1 MNFYIAFDR
10 ATPGI
15 SGVII
20 FCSVDIR
27 PTGNVP
33 VVSLV
38 AIIRC
43 CRKYDIAAVLLDM
56 IAGAQRLVTLLCRYG
71 DVSVTAKGYHRLLGK
86 DYLNQGILRNLDII
100 LRYLARL
107 ISLRIVVIEC
117 LRCTISRN
125 HDFLHEI
132 TVVWCCRDC
141 CRAVHIHM
149 TVFTLST
156 SQYNIL
162 DTACASNFDCAVDRR
177 SHRHLRLLRD
187 MCDNLSGLFQTCDG
201 GLCRILC
208 IRFRTSPFRNIVI
221 LVYRSSKLNRRII
234 ADRTAAGN
242 RIAVFNLCGNGSNV
256 CVYRVTICIHCLE
269 GQHYLLRRIDHSRNR
284 MRSSDIAQRKLLLR
298 TRICGFLTIHL
309 PRLDRVVAAQIFQC
323 KRYCRTVRNRIQICR
338 CAVCQLRRGLHG
350 RQGAAGFRL
359 DVEGEPIG
367 ACLAEL
373 YRYLAFLLHIFQCQ
387 RGLTVQIGRTRPV
400 IRLVVHHPAC
410 YRHTAVRR
418 SRERHIC
425 AFRNLLS
432 GRDCTAVLQCCG
444 QLTAFAAAE
453 GNRVR
458 ITAEGYFYVQLFC
471 QRRYRQSFA
480 NLFAVRQNLRH
491 LVLWITGNGLTVD
504 LPFLYKETVVA
515 LGIKHQPGVLS
526 DVLTAFKLLV
536 EVAAVVAC
544 TKRAA
549 FTGAIGYAQG
559 VLLDNQHALGQIQ
572 LVLLEQ
578 RLHSRVLTVD
588 RNRYLKAAADVLSIA
603 LVIIQRTYGC
613 NCRRQGVT
621 CLQRIRLDHQ
631 CALAVRCLCRSML
644 AVILIPGY
652 IQLQRLA
659 LYRNGRGRQLGAL
672 GSIAVILVC
681 RDDIGSRLLRSES
694 AVSDRLFTAL
704 ALTGLTPGVGD
715 ISLNLCFAACG
726 NIASVFRYSLLLHG
740 QSNRRTVYA
749 RNLVFFANS
758 AFKRVNGLRCV
769 GLAVLYTLHACQIIY
784 RLTCQAAGRGG
795 RDGIQTGCRCG
806 PRFAVRAAAVCSAD
820 NRADRAVRRV
830 RNRQRVLHMTECR
843 VVLFRRFRCQ
853 GQCRTGTRRR
863 GRNSIFN
870 RSFLCYQCE
879 GRIRI
884 TAQGR
889 LLCAGQLGPV
899 IAVLCLLHQ
908 LIILDSI
915 GVLFRTGATTGR
927 LSHCTENI
935 AVKRGFVLRHSILT
949 VNQVLLA
956 VPVLAFVVF
965 RVCRC
970 IRCTVQRKRFCFCV
984 FVFVFVYHHGFR
996 RNCARHRY
1004 CRLTVLPL
1012 IGGVHGEFRTCG
1024 IRLASLCYGVVYGRY
1039 RTVCFLLFTDA
1050 DIFSFLT
1057 VYLVNIQRQVAGF
1070 YGARNGCLYGFCR
1083 GFNRVEITLT
1093 DIRLLLSAGALRST
1107 GYRQTGGCLRCTDR
1121 QRCRIAVERNRRS
1134 CTVITC
1140 YHAAVHHTVQV
1151 TRYRLYGIAVLSC
1164 PFNIAPLFAR
1174 QTLLPLVS
1182 RAAVLSRYRSQYIE
1196 GRRAVHLNG
1205 YVIRSVDVRTA
1216 LIICQS
1222 CTGNN
1227 LAFNRFFLTG
1237 VISRGNRIPILRIRC
1252 KILQRVSIL
1261 TTRRFSRIHSI
1272 NQYERFFLIIF
1283 KIAVN
1288 LVILCRTVAGFP
1300 RQHHAVG
1307 GLLTQ
1312 RQILRRRRRCRHIA
1326 DNIAQYRYF
1335 IAVERYRPCAEA
1347 PVKVIARITTA
1358 GNSAQLGNRIGVY
1371 LFGSGACSPV
1381 ITAASLEAANYT
1393 IHLHRTLIGVLKVY
1407 AAAGCSRKTLQL
1419 CTRIFVMTNFT
1430 GLLRMGTARQTG
1442 TISIRLT
1449 GRAQMQVA
1457 ANLLHILV
1465 RRSSLIISIYRN
1477 HVHRRITRN
1486 RQRHRTGQLRRIA
1499 LLCAIRILHLIL
1511 VICHRCCIHEHHI
1524 VVRIIRI
1531 LDRYFLACRF
1541 CCTNSKGMTGIKFNT
1556 AAGLNQRCNIFK
1568 ARHDIKTKRTGCRYC
1583 YSIILT
1589 VSDSGLRVSDI
1600 AVIHLRKVRRRFQNR
1615 HYLRIG
1621 VAGADALD
1629 LRKHGIVVYI
1639 CRCNRQI
1646 AVALVIVCPVILP
1659 AAERAVRRNRCLTAR
1674 GARTRFFIKLTNL
1687 QKLLVEGLLLAVLN
1701 VVYLFHALLVA
1712 VKIADGIVQNTA
1724 VVD

>member
-234 ADRTAAGN
+234 ANRTAAGN

-256 CVYRVTICIHCLE
+256 CVYQVTLCIHCLE

-323 KRYCRTVRNRIQICR
+323 KRYCRTVRHRIQICR
-338 CAVCQLRRGLHG
+338 SAVCQLRRGLHG

-694 AVSDRLFTAL
+694 AAIDSRFLTL
-704 ALTGLTPGVGD
+704 ALTGLTPCVGD
-715 ISLNLCFAACG
+715 ISRNLCFAACG
-726 NIASVFRYSLLLHG
+726 NSVSVFRYSLLLHG

-758 AFKRVNGLRCV
+758 AFKRVNGLRCA

-784 RLTCQAAGRGG
+784 RLTCQAAGCGG

-830 RNRQRVLHMTECR
+830 RNRQRVLHIAECR
-843 VVLFRRFRCQ
+843 AVLFRLFRRFRRQ
-853 GQCRTGTRRR
+853 GQRRTGTRRR
-863 GRNSIFN
+863 GSNLIFN

-879 GRIRI
+879 GRLLII
-884 TAQGR
+884 AQLR
-889 LLCAGQLGPV
+889 LLCAGQLGQF

-908 LIILDSI
+908 LIILDGI
-915 GVLFRTGATTGR
+915 GVLFRTSATVGR
-927 LSHCTENI
+927 LNHCTENI
-935 AVKRGFVLRHSILT
+935 AWNSSSVLRYGILT
-949 VNQVLLA
+949 VNQILLT

-965 RVCRC
+965 RFRVGRDFTRLIN
-970 IRCTVQRKRFCFCV
+970 IRNSQRKRSCRI
-984 FVFVFVYHHGFR
+984 FVCQYSFR
-996 RNCARHRY
+996 RNRAQHC
-1004 CRLTVLPL
+1004 CVCITVLPL
-1012 IGGVHGEFRTCG
+1012 IGGIHGEFRICG

-1057 VYLVNIQRQVAGF
+1057 VYLVNIQRHAIDF
-1070 YGARNGCLYGFCR
+1070 YGARNGCRYGFCR
-1083 GFNRVEITLT
+1083 GFNRVEIALT
-1093 DIRLLLSAGALRST
+1093 DIRGILSAAALRST
-1107 GYRQTGGCLRCTDR
+1107 GYRQTGGCLRCTNR
-1121 QRCRIAVERNRRS
+1121 QRCRIAVERNWRCRLG
-1134 CTVITC
+1134 VAR
-1140 YHAAVHHTVQV
+1140 YHATVHRTVQV
-1151 TRYRLYGIAVLSC
+1151 TRYRLYGIGVLRSTL
-1164 PFNIAPLFAR
+1164 NIRPLSSR
-1174 QTLLPLVS
+1174 QTLLPLIIRARKFCWS
-1182 RAAVLSRYRSQYIE
+1182 RSLHTESC
-1196 GRRAVHLNG
+1196 RAVQRNG
-1205 YVIRSVDVRTA
+1205 YFVRSIDNRTA
-1216 LIICQS
+1216 HLIRQRLAD
-1222 CTGNN
+1222 ND
-1227 LAFNRFFLTG
+1227 LAFNRLFLTG
-1237 VISRGNRIPILRIRC
+1237 IISGSDRILILFVRC
-1252 KILQRVSIL
+1252 KILQLIRIF
-1261 TTRRFSRIHSI
+1261 TTR
-1272 NQYERFFLIIF
+1272 
-1283 KIAVN
+1283 
-1288 LVILCRTVAGFP
+1288 
-1300 RQHHAVG
+1300 
-1307 GLLTQ
+1307 
-1312 RQILRRRRRCRHIA
+1312 
-1326 DNIAQYRYF
+1326 
-1335 IAVERYRPCAEA
+1335 
-1347 PVKVIARITTA
+1347 
-1358 GNSAQLGNRIGVY
+1358 
-1371 LFGSGACSPV
+1371 
-1381 ITAASLEAANYT
+1381 
-1393 IHLHRTLIGVLKVY
+1393 
-1407 AAAGCSRKTLQL
+1407 
-1419 CTRIFVMTNFT
+1419 
-1430 GLLRMGTARQTG
+1430 
-1442 TISIRLT
+1442 
-1449 GRAQMQVA
+1449 
-1457 ANLLHILV
+1457 
-1465 RRSSLIISIYRN
+1465 
-1477 HVHRRITRN
+1477 
-1486 RQRHRTGQLRRIA
+1486 
-1499 LLCAIRILHLIL
+1499 
-1511 VICHRCCIHEHHI
+1511 
-1524 VVRIIRI
+1524 
-1531 LDRYFLACRF
+1531 
-1541 CCTNSKGMTGIKFNT
+1541 
-1556 AAGLNQRCNIFK
+1556 
-1568 ARHDIKTKRTGCRYC
+1568 
-1583 YSIILT
+1583 
-1589 VSDSGLRVSDI
+1589 
-1600 AVIHLRKVRRRFQNR
+1600 
-1615 HYLRIG
+1615 
-1621 VAGADALD
+1621 
-1629 LRKHGIVVYI
+1629 
-1639 CRCNRQI
+1639 
-1646 AVALVIVCPVILP
+1646 
-1659 AAERAVRRNRCLTAR
+1659 
-1674 GARTRFFIKLTNL
+1674 
-1687 QKLLVEGLLLAVLN
+1687 
-1701 VVYLFHALLVA
+1701 
-1712 VKIADGIVQNTA
+1712 
-1724 VVD
+1724 